1 MAIEALRQ
9 VYEIEGQPFES
20 VTLRDVNIKNALV
33 VPDANDGVETILRL
47 QTATSNSGWHL
58 FEIESLADGI
68 WTVHCDGRVSAA
80 YTPVIPRKTPVVE
93 SALTQ
98 RVSGKRWY
106 SAFDRVGFFYGKT
119 FRRLQSVRTDRRVPH
134 ATGEV
139 TVAKSAGVMQGE
151 SRYLLHPSTVD
162 ACLHLIIISIHGG
175 KHKEM
180 PWGVV
185 PTRIEEVT
193 FFPAELDAS
202 STGHAVAWT
211 DNHDERE
218 FNTNVRLTSS
228 ESQLLLHI
236 NNLTCITYDAAIP
249 ASSFEGET
257 GPEPYSIVSWK
268 PDIKTLKPD
277 VSEKLWPS
285 VSSVGRFGKLV
296 ELISH
301 RQRLDRVLVCGSP
314 APETVEVALEFLPK
328 TATITVGHEGE
339 QEIHLLKGAVARTTV
354 KTMPES
360 PKDWLQVIGGNHDLV
375 PVSYTHLTLPTKA

>member
-9 VYEIEGQPFES
+9 VYETEGHPFES
-20 VTLRDVNIKNALV
+20 VTLRDVNIKTALV

-47 QTATSNSGWHL
+47 HTAKSISGWHL

-80 YTPVIPRKTPVVE
+80 YTPIIPRETPVVE

-119 FRRLQSVRTDRRVPH
+119 FQRLQSVRTDRSVRH
-134 ATGEV
+134 ATGEA
-139 TVAKSAGVMQGE
+139 TVAKNSGVMQGE
-151 SRYLLHPSTVD
+151 SRYLIHPSTVD
-162 ACLHLIIISIHGG
+162 ACLHLIVISIHAGMHI
-175 KHKEM
+175 KM

-185 PTRIEEVT
+185 PTRIEEVS
-193 FFPAELDAS
+193 FFPAVQDAS
-202 STGHAVAWT
+202 SIGHAVAWT

-218 FNTNVRLTSS
+218 FDTSVRLTSS

-236 NNLTCITYDAAIP
+236 KNLTCITYDAAIL
-249 ASSFEGET
+249 ASSLGGET
-257 GPEPYSIVSWK
+257 GPEPYSIISWK
-268 PDIKTLKPD
+268 PDIQTLKSD
-277 VSEKLWPS
+277 THERLWLS
-285 VSSVGRFGKLV
+285 VSSVVDRFSKLI
-296 ELISH
+296 ELICH

-328 TATITVGHEGE
+328 NATITLGYEGE

-354 KTMPES
+354 KLCQS
-360 PKDWLQVIGGNHDLV
+360 LRAIG
-375 PVSYTHLTLPTKA
+375 YR